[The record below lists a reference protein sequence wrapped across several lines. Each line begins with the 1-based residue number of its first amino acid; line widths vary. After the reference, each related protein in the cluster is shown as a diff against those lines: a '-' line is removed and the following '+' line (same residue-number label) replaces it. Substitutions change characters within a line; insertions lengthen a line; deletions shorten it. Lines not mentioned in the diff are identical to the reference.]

1 MIDIGT
7 KFRYKDEQETVD
19 FHFVVSL
26 SKRTQKGEPAI
37 RWNTVLKTD
46 DEKPHWAQRPLAEFE
61 DLIRRG
67 YIQII
72 SPSMKKQKSM

>member
-7 KFRYKDEQETVD
+7 KFRYKDEQKTVA

-26 SKRTQKGEPAI
+26 SKRTLNGEPAI
-37 RWNTVLKTD
+37 RWNTVLKAD
-46 DEKPHWAQRPLAEFE
+46 DEKPHWGQRPMAEFM

-72 SPSMKKQKSM
+72 H

>member
-7 KFRYKDEQETVD
+7 KFRYKDEQENVD

-26 SKRTQKGEPAI
+26 SKKTQKGEPAI
-37 RWNTVLKTD
+37 RWNTVLKTN
-46 DEKPHWAQRPLAEFE
+46 DEKPHWEQRAMSEFE
-61 DLIRRG
+61 DLIRCG

-72 SPSMKKQKSM
+72 H